1 MEPAETT
8 ETPETAAVAAGY
20 TGVLISAAAAV
31 LSEHSCSVYS
41 LAVFPPF
48 PPPTAINGCPV
59 FASGSTDDT
68 IKVWETASAA
78 STDGPHDTTGDADGL
93 VAGSR
98 RAGVPRVAATLK
110 GHTYSVMSLCTAVDR
125 HGSHVLFSGSDDETI
140 RVWKQTKLT
149 TGNDLGGD
157 GEETKGVG
165 EEQSLGC
172 GWHCVQVIRLPFPT
186 KPPTPSTKKS
196 GGTTYTKTNRILA
209 LVRAGADGRVVV
221 SGSSDGMLR
230 VWSDSSAQEGRTCS
244 KEGEEG
250 EDEAEDEDEGSAASP
265 QAPAQQQWE
274 CIQMLDA
281 HVDDIYA
288 VAAAEEKRGSGDTLS
303 TWSTRSACLFTGSAD
318 KTVRVW
324 VCALPEEESRDISLP
339 PPTSAAASLS
349 SSTTAAL
356 APPSLPTWHLNATLH
371 GHDGAVMAVAAHG
384 TRAVFSGGM
393 DNSIRC
399 WIRNT
404 TGSSDNSSHNDGAWP
419 CVQVIREHEGWVRS
433 LCVIAI
439 PPPSLVQL
447 VPTSDTAATA
457 TVVAGGAGKA
467 DKKGGGVHVG
477 LGEEGTAFCSPF
489 LLCSASYDHTVR
501 VWRPAM
507 GQGLQGDNGGV
518 GHEGLSDGAVA
529 GSSGGGSGSSGC
541 CGGSGGGGGDKAR
554 LSGDRAT
561 VNGGGRG
568 SEVGD
573 GDGDGMG
580 ILGTALPSHIS
591 HGAEQGRME
600 CCRVLRGHSQ
610 NVYAVAGAPPDLS
623 KKERATP
630 LLFSA
635 SADCSVRV
643 WSLADCV

>member
-1 MEPAETT
+1 MLEPAEMT
-8 ETPETAAVAAGY
+8 ETPKTAAVAAGY
-20 TGVLISAAAAV
+20 TGV

-41 LAVFPPF
+41 LAVF

-230 VWSDSSAQEGRTCS
+230 VWSDSSAQEG
-244 KEGEEG
+244 
-250 EDEAEDEDEGSAASP
+250 SAASP

-324 VCALPEEESRDISLP
+324 VCALPEEESRDISP
-339 PPTSAAASLS
+339 LS
-349 SSTTAAL
+349 L
-356 APPSLPTWHLNATLH
+356 APPSSPTWHLSATLH

-467 DKKGGGVHVG
+467 DKKGGGVGVHVG
-477 LGEEGTAFCSPF
+477 LGEGGTAFCSPF

-507 GQGLQGDNGGV
+507 GQGLQGDDGGV

-580 ILGTALPSHIS
+580 ILGTVLPSQIS
-591 HGAEQGRME
+591 HRAEQGRME

>member
-1 MEPAETT
+1 MLEPAETT

-98 RAGVPRVAATLK
+98 RAGPPRVAATLK

-230 VWSDSSAQEGRTCS
+230 VWSDSSAQEG
-244 KEGEEG
+244 
-250 EDEAEDEDEGSAASP
+250 SAASP

-324 VCALPEEESRDISLP
+324 VCALPEEESRDISP
-339 PPTSAAASLS
+339 LS
-349 SSTTAAL
+349 L
-356 APPSLPTWHLNATLH
+356 APPSSPTWHLSATLH

-404 TGSSDNSSHNDGAWP
+404 TGSSDNSSHNDDAWP

-467 DKKGGGVHVG
+467 DKKGGGGGVHVG

-507 GQGLQGDNGGV
+507 GQGLQGDDGGV

-529 GSSGGGSGSSGC
+529 GGCGGGF
-541 CGGSGGGGGDKAR
+541 GGGGGGGGGGDKAR
-554 LSGDRAT
+554 LSGASGDRAT

-591 HGAEQGRME
+591 HGAEQARME